1 MKIRIISLF
10 LSVAF
15 LSILTFESFSS
26 QVIIENSSIKT
37 IEHVLE
43 KRLADKF
50 MDDTHLLHSILITQ
64 YIKIDMKHQF
74 KEIFYTFK
82 STNTL
87 YRPPI
92 NS

>member
-1 MKIRIISLF
+1 MTTRIISLF
-10 LSVAF
+10 LSIAF

-26 QVIIENSSIKT
+26 QIIVENSSIKT

-50 MDDTHLLHSILITQ
+50 MDDIHLLNSMLITQ
-64 YIKIDMKHQF
+64 YIQLDMKHQF
-74 KEIFYTFK
+74 KEIFYTFQ